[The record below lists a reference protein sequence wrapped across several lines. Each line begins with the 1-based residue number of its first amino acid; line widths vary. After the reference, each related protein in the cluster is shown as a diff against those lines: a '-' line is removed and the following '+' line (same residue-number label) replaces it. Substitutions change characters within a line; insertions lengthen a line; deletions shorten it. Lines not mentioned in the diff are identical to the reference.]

1 MKIHLPQHIIKETDR
16 PKGLDIPLSFID
28 TKDTTYRSDFNLEP
42 DFTRNISRK
51 VKPYEIFDKQEIYLF
66 DENNKL
72 KDAKFKRIGHQYY
85 YEPDSLLEYTP
96 ENFSG
101 QVLIQ
106 HSFDYDSS
114 VQYDLVIGAIEKD
127 ASTNLSSRLISIFGD
142 AYKRGLCPPNIRVN
156 QGAMR
161 PQSLIGAASLISDFL
176 FVESDNGIDLPGNLD
191 PKASIDKHVNLWIST
206 KAFETLKQND
216 VKAPK
221 KEGHLGLFNESD
233 RKKISNLV
241 FDESKTDS
249 SYPADKFTY
258 ELLYEDVLL
267 LEKDKGGF
275 IVITPENFLENITD
289 NAKVIYD
296 VLFYVYSQEYRLS
309 NLFSSWIT
317 DEPVDYAAYT
327 YQKINLYHSSI
338 NINKL
343 FQTLPKYNLLQV
355 ILQNKGVSFVRIA
368 PNGEM
373 FFRKNGQA
381 HKDQSKDGRISFLTE
396 KKSILLYN
404 EENVYH
410 RKSRVELSYKNRSDG
425 RLSVIVQPLLDSE
438 NSLYGI
444 EEKELLVPDISL
456 SYVIIA
462 NRAGQTEEF
471 RLKEKRLY
479 KLSDGIKIAE
489 VSFTP
494 LYDVKAM
501 DTRIKG
507 GGLPSGEPDDYDL
520 IDVGNIYGRL
530 YRLGGTFIIKLP
542 KRLKAHADKLEPEVR
557 KHSTAG
563 DYPAFIY
570 IE

>member
-1 MKIHLPQHIIKETDR
+1 MKIHLPQHVIKETDR

-28 TKDTTYRSDFNLEP
+28 TKDTTYRA
-42 DFTRNISRK
+42 DFTLELDFARDISRK
-51 VKPYEIFDKQEIYLF
+51 VKPYEVFDKQETYLF

-72 KDAKFKRIGHQYY
+72 KQAKFKRIGHQYY
-85 YEPDSLLEYTP
+85 YEPASLLEFTP

-106 HSFDYDSS
+106 NNFDYDSS

-127 ASTNLSSRLISIFGD
+127 ANTTLSSKLISIFGD

-156 QGAMR
+156 GGAMQ
-161 PQSLIGAASLISDFL
+161 PQSLIGAASLTSDFL
-176 FVESDNGIDLPGNLD
+176 FVESDNGVDLPGNLD
-191 PKASIDKHVNLWIST
+191 PKASVDKHVNLWIFT
-206 KAFETLKQND
+206 KAFDILKQND
-216 VKAPK
+216 VKVPK
-221 KEGHLGLFNESD
+221 KEGYLGLFNETP

-249 SYPADKFTY
+249 SYPSDKFKY

-267 LEKDKGGF
+267 LEKEKGGF
-275 IVITPENFLENITD
+275 IIITPENFLKNITD

-309 NLFSSWIT
+309 NLFASWIV
-317 DEPVDYAAYT
+317 DEPVDYAVYT
-327 YQKINLYHSSI
+327 YQKINQYHSNI
-338 NINKL
+338 NLNKL
-343 FQTLPKYNLLQV
+343 FTSLMPYNLLQV
-355 ILQNKGVSFVRIA
+355 SIQNKGVSFVRIA
-368 PNGEM
+368 PNGDM

-381 HKDQSKDGRISFLTE
+381 HKDAPKDDRISFLTE
-396 KKSILLYN
+396 KKTILFYN
-404 EENVYH
+404 EENVFYK
-410 RKSRVELSYKNRSDG
+410 KSRAQLSYKNRSDG
-425 RLSVIVQPLLDSE
+425 RLSLIVQPLLDSE
-438 NSLYGI
+438 NSLFGE

-456 SYVIIA
+456 NYVIVA
-462 NRAGQTEEF
+462 NRVGQTEKF
-471 RLKEKRLY
+471 SLKEKRLY

-542 KRLKAHADKLEPEVR
+542 KRLKEHKNKLEPEVR
-557 KHSTAG
+557 KHATAG
-563 DYPAFIY
+563 DYPVFLY
-570 IE
+570 TE

>member
-1 MKIHLPQHIIKETDR
+1 MKIHLPQHVIKETDR
-16 PKGLDIPLSFID
+16 PKRLDIPLSFID
-28 TKDTTYRSDFNLEP
+28 TKNTTYRADFNLELN
-42 DFTRNISRK
+42 FTRDVSRK
-51 VKPYEIFDKQEIYLF
+51 VKPYEIFDKQEVYLF

-85 YEPDSLLEYTP
+85 YEPASLLEYTP

-156 QGAMR
+156 QGAMQ
-161 PQSLIGAASLISDFL
+161 PQSLIGAASLTSDFL

-216 VKAPK
+216 VKVPK
-221 KEGHLGLFNESD
+221 KEGHLGLFNESE
-233 RKKISNLV
+233 RKKISNLI
-241 FDESKTDS
+241 FDESKIDS

-267 LEKDKGGF
+267 LEKEKGGF

-317 DEPVDYAAYT
+317 DEQVDYAAYT

-410 RKSRVELSYKNRSDG
+410 RKSRAELSYKNRSDG

-462 NRAGQTEEF
+462 NRVGQAEEF
-471 RLKEKRLY
+471 ELKKKRLY

-542 KRLKAHADKLEPEVR
+542 KRLKPYANKLEPEVR
-557 KHSTAG
+557 KHATAG
-563 DYPAFIY
+563 DYPVFLY
-570 IE
+570 TE